1 VTATIDH
8 SGIHGRDQQGP
19 GTQGPGT
26 QAPGTQGVPGTRQEH
41 RSHGFPSTGT
51 SLRLLP
57 PRHVHSL
64 VPLLSPDQQAA
75 VDVPHGSGPVLV
87 PGAPGTGKSTVL
99 IEAAVRR
106 AERDGVDPE
115 RMLVLAPS
123 RLAADSLRDR
133 FTARLNRS
141 LSTTPARTWA
151 SYAFDLIRRAKAEG
165 ILPLPRPPRLL
176 SGPEQDLIIREL
188 LEGHAQ
194 PGRELPWPDDL
205 GAALETRG
213 FRHEV
218 RQLFDRVIESGRT
231 PDDLV
236 ALAHR
241 CSRPDWIAAA
251 ALYAEYRDVLD
262 LRMPEAFDPAGIITA
277 ARQIFQDAPDFLAA
291 ERDRLQLILVDDIQ
305 EANPAVFELLAD
317 IAAGKDAYITSSPDT
332 VVQGFRGARPDLTAE
347 LPHLLAPA
355 QVPAQRGAMLSGT
368 GADDADVRGGARAG
382 AVLERP
388 LWVAHR
394 HRPAVAQAWRSVAGR
409 ISQRA
414 GGQSARRLERA
425 VAPGPAAAEPEGTVE
440 AHLLPSP
447 VHELRYVAQRIL
459 DAQLNDGRDLGD
471 IAVIVRNGGQLS
483 QLQRHLAGHGILVR
497 VPVAESAVRDE
508 VAVRPLLDAY
518 AVSLDASAL
527 TPESAVSLLTSR
539 IGGATSIELRRLRQA
554 LRREE
559 ILGGG
564 GRTSDVLLVEALLE
578 PGALSTLGIEGHSAR
593 RVARMIQAG
602 REAAREPGGNA
613 ETVLWALWNST
624 GLAARWTDA
633 ALAAGAAGARADRDL
648 DAMMALFHTAERYV
662 DQLPG
667 SGPEQFLEYLLS
679 QELPMDTLAARA
691 QLEDAVELMTPAS
704 AAGREWPVVIV
715 AGLQEGVWPNTRLRG
730 ELLGS
735 TLFADAVEHGVAHAL
750 QLGPLS
756 RLREIRYD
764 ELRSFSTA
772 VSRAREV
779 LICTAVSSEDEQ
791 PSSFLDYVA
800 PLGPDKERRSFTPV
814 ERPLTLRALV
824 AELRQY
830 AQLDGRHAADSAE
843 AAQVLARLASVEPP
857 VPGAHPASWWGL
869 APLSSG
875 ERIVPAGGT
884 VFVSPSKV
892 ETVQKSPLDWFVQA
906 AGGEAA
912 TDFARSL
919 GTLVHAIAQDLPDAS
934 GGEYVAELVRRW
946 PALGMKDNWEGKL
959 DFQRAE
965 SMVRKLAQY
974 ILIMRSE
981 GRSLVGVERDFEVK
995 LPDVTDAPGG
1005 GTAPADAAEPDGT
1018 ARAAVLRGQVD
1029 RLEIDAAG
1037 RLVIVDLKTGKRQP
1051 SKADLPRH
1059 PQLGAYQAAVLA
1071 AGFSDAGEPSASLP
1085 GGAVLAQLGTGNKS
1099 PGVQA
1104 QEPLDP
1110 SGNWALEMV
1119 NDAARVMSGSTFEAR
1134 HDPAK
1139 GGQGGHGGHGC
1150 RLPEVCPLC
1159 VRGKQVTE

>member
-1 VTATIDH
+1 MSTPSPNT
-8 SGIHGRDQQGP
+8 S
-19 GTQGPGT
+19 
-26 QAPGTQGVPGTRQEH
+26 QAPT
-41 RSHGFPSTGT
+41 
-51 SLRLLP
+51 LRLLP
-57 PRHVHSL
+57 PRQQHST
-64 VPLLSPDQQAA
+64 VPVLTPDQLAV

-99 IEAAVRR
+99 VEAAVRR
-106 AERDGVDPE
+106 AQRDGLDPE
-115 RMLVLAPS
+115 RMLILAPG
-123 RLAADSLRDR
+123 RLAADVLRDQ
-133 FTARLNRS
+133 FTARLDRS

-165 ILPLPRPPRLL
+165 ILPLPRPPKLL
-176 SGPEQDLIIREL
+176 SGPEQDLIIKEL

-194 PGRELPWPDDL
+194 PGLELPWPEDL
-205 GAALETRG
+205 GAALQTRG
-213 FRHEV
+213 FRQEV
-218 RQLFDRVIESGRT
+218 RQLFDRIIESGRT
-231 PDDLV
+231 AEDLI
-236 ALAHR
+236 ALAGR
-241 CSRPDWIAAA
+241 CHRPDWIAAA
-251 ALYAEYRDVLD
+251 GLYAEYRDVLD

-291 ERDRLQLILVDDIQ
+291 ERDRLQLVLVDDIQ

-317 IAAGKDAYITSSPDT
+317 IAAGKDALITASPDT
-332 VVQGFRGARPDLTAE
+332 VVQGFRGARPDLVAE
-347 LPHLLAPA
+347 LPGLLA
-355 QVPAQRGAMLSGT
+355 GAG
-368 GADDADVRGGARAG
+368 G

-388 LWVAHR
+388 LWTAHR
-394 HRPAVAQAWRSVAGR
+394 STPAVAEAWLSVAGR
-409 ISQRA
+409 ISLRSGA
-414 GGQSARRLERA
+414 QSARRLEQTPPDASTGGRDA
-425 VAPGPAAAEPEGTVE
+425 DGSAAAAAAGAVE

-459 DAQLNDGRDLGD
+459 EAQLNDGRELGE

-483 QLQRHLAGHGILVR
+483 QLQRYLAGQGIPVR
-497 VPVAESAVRDE
+497 IPVAESAVRDE

-518 AVSLDASAL
+518 AVVLDPAVL
-527 TPESAVSLLTSR
+527 TPEAAVALLTSR
-539 IGGATSIELRRLRQA
+539 IGGATSIELRRLRQS

-564 GRTSDVLLVEALLE
+564 GRTSDALLVEALLE
-578 PGALSTLGIEGHSAR
+578 PGALATLGIEGHSAR
-593 RVARMIQAG
+593 RIARMILAG
-602 REAAREPGGNA
+602 REAAEAPGGNA

-624 GLAARWTDA
+624 GLATRWTEA
-633 ALAAGAAGARADRDL
+633 ALTGGAAGARADRDL

-704 AAGREWPVVIV
+704 AAGREWPVVIIP
-715 AGLQEGVWPNTRLRG
+715 GLQEGVWPNTRLRG

-735 TLFADAVEHGVAHAL
+735 TLFADAVEHGVEYAL
-750 QLGPLS
+750 QLDPLS

-772 VSRAREV
+772 VSRAQQV

-800 PLGPDKERRSFTPV
+800 PLHPDQDRRGFTSV

-830 AQLDGRHAADSAE
+830 AQLDAAE
-843 AAQVLARLASVEPP
+843 AAEATAVLAALAAAEPA

-869 APLSSG
+869 APLSS
-875 ERIVPAGGT
+875 EEPVVPPGGT
-884 VFVSPSKV
+884 VYVSPSKV

-919 GTLVHAIAQDLPDAS
+919 GTLVHGIAQDLPDAS
-934 GGEYVAELVRRW
+934 GNEYVAELVRRW

-965 SMVRKLAQY
+965 AMVRKLAQY
-974 ILIMRSE
+974 VLLMRAD
-981 GRSLVGVERDFEVK
+981 GRSLVGVEQDFEVK
-995 LPDVTDAPGG
+995 LPDVAPLA
-1005 GTAPADAAEPDGT
+1005 APSAHPDRGAEGELWP
-1018 ARAAVLRGQVD
+1018 ARPAVLRGQVD
-1029 RLEIDAAG
+1029 RLEIDAEG

-1051 SKADLPRH
+1051 GKADLERH

-1071 AGFSDAGEPSASLP
+1071 GGFAGSDDGPPPLP
-1085 GGAVLAQLGTGNKS
+1085 GGAVLAQLGTTTKS
-1099 PGVQA
+1099 PGIQA
-1104 QEPLDP
+1104 QAALDP
-1110 SGNWALEMV
+1110 AENWALEMV
-1119 NDAARVMSGSTFEAR
+1119 GEAARVMSGNTFEAR

-1139 GGQGGHGGHGC
+1139 GGHGGHGC

-1159 VRGKQVTE
+1159 ARGKQVTE

>member
-1 VTATIDH
+1 M
-8 SGIHGRDQQGP
+8 
-19 GTQGPGT
+19 
-26 QAPGTQGVPGTRQEH
+26 VPVL
-41 RSHGFPSTGT
+41 
-51 SLRLLP
+51 SL
-57 PRHVHSL
+57 
-64 VPLLSPDQQAA
+64 DQQAA

-176 SGPEQDLIIREL
+176 SGPEQDLIIKEL
-188 LEGHAQ
+188 LEGHAL
-194 PGRELPWPDDL
+194 PGLELPWPDDL

-213 FRHEV
+213 FRQEV
-218 RQLFDRVIESGRT
+218 RQLFDRIIESGRT

-236 ALAHR
+236 ALAQQ
-241 CSRPDWIAAA
+241 CSRPDWVAAA

-277 ARQIFQDAPDFLAA
+277 ARQIFQDAPEFLAA

-317 IAAGKDAYITSSPDT
+317 IAAGKDVYVTSSPDT

-355 QVPAQRGAMLSGT
+355 GIADAGPGT
-368 GADDADVRGGARAG
+368 GKD

-388 LWVAHR
+388 LWVTHR
-394 HRPAVAQAWRSVAGR
+394 HRPAVAQAWLSVAGR

-414 GGQSARRLERA
+414 GGQSARRLESCRISGRG
-425 VAPGPAAAEPEGTVE
+425 PGVGPMPPDDGIVEG
-440 AHLLPSP
+440 HILPSP

-459 DAQLNDGRDLGD
+459 DAHLNHGRELGD
-471 IAVIVRNGGQLS
+471 IAVIVRNGGQLN
-483 QLQRHLAGHGILVR
+483 QLQRHLAGHGIPVR

-518 AVSLDASAL
+518 AVALDPAVL

-539 IGGATSIELRRLRQA
+539 IGGATSIELRRLRQS

-564 GRTSDVLLVEALLE
+564 GRTSDALLVESLLE
-578 PGALSTLGIEGHSAR
+578 PGALATMGIEGHSAR

-602 REAAREPGGNA
+602 QAAAREPGGNA

-624 GLAARWTDA
+624 GLAGRWTEA
-633 ALAAGAAGARADRDL
+633 ALAGGAAGARADRDL

-667 SGPEQFLEYLLS
+667 SGPDQFLEYLLS

-735 TLFADAVEHGVAHAL
+735 TLFADAVEHGVDHAL
-750 QLGPLS
+750 QLGPIS

-800 PLGPDKERRSFTPV
+800 PLHPGQDRRSFTPV

-830 AQLDGRHAADSAE
+830 AQLDGRYAAESVE
-843 AAQVLARLASVEPP
+843 AAKVLAGLAAVEPS
-857 VPGAHPASWWGL
+857 VPGAHPDSWWGL

-875 ERIVPAGGT
+875 ERIVPPGGT

-892 ETVQKSPLDWFVQA
+892 ETVQKSPLDWFIQA

-934 GGEYVAELVRRW
+934 GAEYVAELVRRW
-946 PALGMKDNWEGKL
+946 PTLGMKDNWEGKL

-965 SMVRKLAQY
+965 AMVRKLAQY
-974 ILIMRSE
+974 ILVMRSE

-995 LPDVTDAPGG
+995 LPDIVDDPQPG
-1005 GTAPADAAEPDGT
+1005 TEAPAGAGAEP
-1018 ARAAVLRGQVD
+1018 AVRFSVLRGQVD
-1029 RLEIDAAG
+1029 RLEIDSEG

-1051 SKADLPRH
+1051 SKAELSRH

-1071 AGFSDAGEPSASLP
+1071 GGFTEPGTPAGGVQP
-1085 GGAVLAQLGTGNKS
+1085 GGAVLAQLGTSNKS
-1099 PGVQA
+1099 PGIQV
-1104 QEPLDP
+1104 QEPLDG
-1110 SGNWALEMV
+1110 SGNWALDMV
-1119 NDAARVMSGSTFEAR
+1119 DEAAQLMSGSHFEAR

-1139 GGQGGHGGHGC
+1139 SGHGGHGC

-1159 VRGKQVTE
+1159 PRGKQVTE

>member
-1 VTATIDH
+1 MSTP
-8 SGIHGRDQQGP
+8 SHGRHSKL
-19 GTQGPGT
+19 TQLE
-26 QAPGTQGVPGTRQEH
+26 QAQSQ
-41 RSHGFPSTGT
+41 PSG
-51 SLRLLP
+51 LRLLP
-57 PRHVHSL
+57 PRTHHSA
-64 VPLLSPDQQAA
+64 VPVLSPDQLAA
-75 VDVPHGSGPVLV
+75 VDVPPGSGPVLV
-87 PGAPGTGKSTVL
+87 AGAPGTGKSTVL
-99 IEAAVRR
+99 VEAAVRR
-106 AERDGVDPE
+106 TLRDGLDPE
-115 RMLVLAPS
+115 RMLILAPG
-123 RLAADSLRDR
+123 RLAADTLRDR
-133 FTARLNRS
+133 FTARLDRS

-165 ILPLPRPPRLL
+165 LLPLPRQPKLL
-176 SGPEQDLIIREL
+176 SGPEQDLIIKEL
-188 LEGHAQ
+188 LEGHAL
-194 PGRELPWPDDL
+194 PGLELPWPEDL
-205 GAALETRG
+205 GAALQTRG
-213 FRHEV
+213 FRQEV
-218 RQLFDRVIESGRT
+218 RQLFDRIIESGRT
-231 PDDLV
+231 AEDLV
-236 ALAHR
+236 ALAR
-241 CSRPDWIAAA
+241 QCNRPDWIPAA
-251 ALYAEYRDVLD
+251 ALYSEYRDVLD

-277 ARQIFQDAPDFLAA
+277 ARQIFQDSPDFLAA

-317 IAAGKDAYITSSPDT
+317 IAAGKDSIITASPDT
-332 VVQGFRGARPDLTAE
+332 VVQGFRGARPDLVAE
-347 LPHLLAPA
+347 LPRLLAPD
-355 QVPAQRGAMLSGT
+355 GAI
-368 GADDADVRGGARAG
+368 
-382 AVLERP
+382 LERP
-388 LWVAHR
+388 LWTAHR
-394 HRPAVAQAWRSVAGR
+394 HAPAVAEAWLSVAGR
-409 ISQRA
+409 ISRRS
-414 GGQSARRLERA
+414 GGQSARRLERPDPVPTPDGPPGSA
-425 VAPGPAAAEPEGTVE
+425 VRTPDGPPRAGGRPGAVE

-459 DAQLNDGRDLGD
+459 EAQLNDARELGD

-483 QLQRHLAGHGILVR
+483 QLQRYLAGQGIPVR
-497 VPVAESAVRDE
+497 IPVAESAVRDE

-518 AVSLDASAL
+518 AVALDPAAL

-539 IGGATSIELRRLRQA
+539 IGGATSIELRRLRQS

-559 ILGGG
+559 LLGGG
-564 GRTSDVLLVEALLE
+564 GRTSDALLVEALLE
-578 PGALSTLGIEGHSAR
+578 PGALATLGIEGHSGR
-593 RVARMIQAG
+593 RIARMIRAG
-602 REAAREPGGNA
+602 RDAAEAPGGNA
-613 ETVLWALWNST
+613 ETVLWALWHST
-624 GLAARWTDA
+624 GLASRWTEA
-633 ALAAGAAGARADRDL
+633 ALTGGSAGARADRDL
-648 DAMMALFHTAERYV
+648 DAMMALFHTAERFV

-715 AGLQEGVWPNTRLRG
+715 PGLQEGVWPNTRLRG

-735 TLFADAVEHGVAHAL
+735 TLFADAVEHGVAYAL
-750 QLGPLS
+750 QLDPLS

-800 PLGPDKERRSFTPV
+800 PLRPGQDRRGYTPV

-830 AQLDGRHAADSAE
+830 AQLDPKAAESAE
-843 AAQVLARLASVEPP
+843 AAAVLGVLATAHPP

-869 APLSSG
+869 AELSS
-875 ERIVPAGGT
+875 EEPVVPPGGT

-934 GGEYVAELVRRW
+934 GSEYVAELVRRW
-946 PALGMKDNWEGKL
+946 PTLGMKDNWEGKL

-974 ILIMRSE
+974 VLVMRSE
-981 GRSLVGVERDFEVK
+981 GRSLIGVEQDFEVK
-995 LPDVTDAPGG
+995 LPDVPAETTAGAASEPGDG
-1005 GTAPADAAEPDGT
+1005 GSIGPARP
-1018 ARAAVLRGQVD
+1018 AVLRGQVD
-1029 RLEIDAAG
+1029 RLEIDAEG
-1037 RLVIVDLKTGKRQP
+1037 RLVIIDLKTGKRQP
-1051 SKADLPRH
+1051 GKADLDRH

-1071 AGFSDAGEPSASLP
+1071 GGFAGPDDGPPPLP
-1085 GGAVLAQLGTGNKS
+1085 GGAVLAQLGTTTKS
-1099 PGVQA
+1099 PGIQA
-1104 QEPLDP
+1104 QAPLDP
-1110 SGNWALEMV
+1110 QDNWALEMV
-1119 NDAARVMSGSTFEAR
+1119 GDAARVMSGSVFQAR
-1134 HDPAK
+1134 HDPSK
-1139 GGQGGHGGHGC
+1139 GGHGGHGC

>member
-1 VTATIDH
+1 V
-8 SGIHGRDQQGP
+8 
-19 GTQGPGT
+19 
-26 QAPGTQGVPGTRQEH
+26 
-41 RSHGFPSTGT
+41 STSSQT
-51 SLRLLP
+51 PTLRLLP
-57 PRHVHSL
+57 PRRQHSA
-64 VPLLSPDQQAA
+64 VPVLSADQRAA
-75 VDVPHGSGPVLV
+75 VDVPHASGPVLV

-99 IEAAVRR
+99 VEAAVRR
-106 AERDGVDPE
+106 AQRDGLDPE
-115 RMLVLAPS
+115 RMLILAPG

-133 FTARLNRS
+133 FTARLDRS

-165 ILPLPRPPRLL
+165 ILPLPRPPKLL
-176 SGPEQDLIIREL
+176 SGPEQDLIIKEL
-188 LEGHAQ
+188 LEGHAL
-194 PGRELPWPDDL
+194 PGLELPWPADL
-205 GAALETRG
+205 GAALPTRG
-213 FRHEV
+213 FRQEV
-218 RQLFDRVIESGRT
+218 RQLFDRIIESGRT
-231 PDDLV
+231 AEDLV
-236 ALAHR
+236 VLARR
-241 CSRPDWIAAA
+241 CKRPDWVAAA
-251 ALYAEYRDVLD
+251 ALYSEYRDVLD
-262 LRMPEAFDPAGIITA
+262 LRMPEAFDPAGIITT

-317 IAAGKDAYITSSPDT
+317 IAAGKDAIITASPDT
-332 VVQGFRGARPDLTAE
+332 VVQGFRGARPDLVAE
-347 LPHLLAPA
+347 LPRLLAA
-355 QVPAQRGAMLSGT
+355 E
-368 GADDADVRGGARAG
+368 GGG
-382 AVLERP
+382 VLERP
-388 LWVAHR
+388 LSFAHR
-394 HRPAVAQAWRSVAGR
+394 HAPAVAQSWLSVAGR
-409 ISQRA
+409 ISSRA
-414 GGQSARRLERA
+414 GGQSARRLEQL
-425 VAPGPAAAEPEGTVE
+425 GTDGAAGSADGSVE

-447 VHELRYVAQRIL
+447 AHELRYVAQRIL
-459 DAQLNDGRDLGD
+459 EAQLNDGRELGE

-483 QLQRHLAGHGILVR
+483 QLQRYLGGQGIPVR
-497 VPVAESAVRDE
+497 IPVAESAVRDE

-518 AVSLDASAL
+518 AVALDPALL

-539 IGGATSIELRRLRQA
+539 IGGASSIELRRLRQS

-564 GRTSDVLLVEALLE
+564 GRTSDALLVEALLE
-578 PGALSTLGIEGHSAR
+578 PGALAMLGIEGHSAR
-593 RVARMIQAG
+593 RIARMIQAG
-602 REAAREPGGNA
+602 REAAHAAGGNA

-624 GLAARWTDA
+624 GLAARWTEA
-633 ALAAGAAGARADRDL
+633 ALAGGPAGARADRDL
-648 DAMMALFHTAERYV
+648 DAMMALFHTAERFV

-715 AGLQEGVWPNTRLRG
+715 PGLQEGVWPNTRLRG

-735 TLFADAVEHGVAHAL
+735 TLFADAVEHGVEYAL
-750 QLGPLS
+750 QLDPLS

-779 LICTAVSSEDEQ
+779 LVCTAVSSEDEQ

-800 PLGPDKERRSFTPV
+800 PLHPDQDRRGFTPV

-830 AQLDGRHAADSAE
+830 AQLDAAAE
-843 AAQVLARLASVEPP
+843 ALEATAVLGTLACAEPP
-857 VPGAHPASWWGL
+857 VPGAHPSTWWGL
-869 APLSSG
+869 AALSSA
-875 ERIVPAGGT
+875 EPVVPPGGT
-884 VFVSPSKV
+884 VYVSPSKV

-965 SMVRKLAQY
+965 TMVRKLAQY
-974 ILIMRSE
+974 VLIMRSE
-981 GRSLVGVERDFEVK
+981 GRSLVGVEQDFEVK
-995 LPDVTDAPGG
+995 LPDLSAGVSGLEPGPETG
-1005 GTAPADAAEPDGT
+1005 EEAWPARP
-1018 ARAAVLRGQVD
+1018 AVLRGQVD
-1029 RLEIDAAG
+1029 RLEIDAEG

-1051 SKADLPRH
+1051 GKAELERH

-1071 AGFSDAGEPSASLP
+1071 GGFAGPDDGPPPLP
-1085 GGAVLAQLGTGNKS
+1085 GGAVLAQLGTTTKS

-1104 QEPLDP
+1104 QAALDP
-1110 SGNWALEMV
+1110 EANWALDLV

-1134 HDPAK
+1134 HDPSK
-1139 GGQGGHGGHGC
+1139 GGHGGHGC

-1159 VRGKQVTE
+1159 ARGKQVTE

>member
-1 VTATIDH
+1 M
-8 SGIHGRDQQGP
+8 QQPASLDPSPHRPPSRFPGAGP
-19 GTQGPGT
+19 AAGAG
-26 QAPGTQGVPGTRQEH
+26 
-41 RSHGFPSTGT
+41 
-51 SLRLLP
+51 LRLLP
-57 PRHVHSL
+57 PRTHHSA
-64 VPLLSPDQQAA
+64 VPVLSPDQLAA
-75 VDVPHGSGPVLV
+75 VEVPPGSGPVLV

-99 IEAAVRR
+99 VEAAVRR
-106 AERDGVDPE
+106 TQRDGLDPE
-115 RMLVLAPS
+115 RMLILAPG
-123 RLAADSLRDR
+123 RLAADTLRDR
-133 FTARLNRS
+133 FTARLDRS

-165 ILPLPRPPRLL
+165 ILPLPRQPKLL
-176 SGPEQDLIIREL
+176 SGPEQDLIIKEL
-188 LEGHAQ
+188 LEGHAL
-194 PGRELPWPDDL
+194 PGLELPWPEDL
-205 GAALETRG
+205 DAALQTRG
-213 FRHEV
+213 FRQEV
-218 RQLFDRVIESGRT
+218 RQLFDRIIESGRT
-231 PDDLV
+231 AEDLV
-236 ALAHR
+236 ALAR
-241 CSRPDWIAAA
+241 QCNRPDWIPAA
-251 ALYAEYRDVLD
+251 ALYSEYRDVLD

-317 IAAGKDAYITSSPDT
+317 VAAGKDAIITASPDT
-332 VVQGFRGARPDLTAE
+332 VVQGFRGARPDLVAE
-347 LPHLLAPA
+347 LPRVLAPD
-355 QVPAQRGAMLSGT
+355 GAI
-368 GADDADVRGGARAG
+368 
-382 AVLERP
+382 LERP
-388 LWVAHR
+388 LWTAHR
-394 HRPAVAQAWRSVAGR
+394 HAPAVAESWLSVAGR
-409 ISQRA
+409 ISRRS
-414 GGQSARRLERA
+414 GGQSARRLEQ
-425 VAPGPAAAEPEGTVE
+425 PGPVPAPEGTADRTPVKSPVRTPVKSPDPTRDGPARAADGCLGSVE

-459 DAQLNDGRDLGD
+459 EAQLKDGRELGD

-483 QLQRHLAGHGILVR
+483 QLQRYLAGQGIPVR
-497 VPVAESAVRDE
+497 IPVAESAVRDE

-518 AVSLDASAL
+518 AVALDPEVL
-527 TPESAVSLLTSR
+527 TPEAAVSLLTSR
-539 IGGATSIELRRLRQA
+539 IGGATSIELRRLRQS
-554 LRREE
+554 LRGEE
-559 ILGGG
+559 LLGGG
-564 GRTSDVLLVEALLE
+564 GRTSDSLLVEALLE
-578 PGALSTLGIEGHSAR
+578 PGALATLGIEGHSAR
-593 RVARMIQAG
+593 RIARMIKAG
-602 REAAREPGGNA
+602 RDAAEAPGANA
-613 ETVLWALWNST
+613 ETVLWALWHST
-624 GLAARWTDA
+624 GLASRWTEA
-633 ALAAGAAGARADRDL
+633 ALAGGSAGARADRDL
-648 DAMMALFHTAERYV
+648 DAMMALFHTAERFV

-715 AGLQEGVWPNTRLRG
+715 PGLQEGVWPNTRLRG

-735 TLFADAVEHGVAHAL
+735 TLFADAVEHGVEYAL
-750 QLGPLS
+750 QLDPLS

-800 PLGPDKERRSFTPV
+800 PLRPGQDRRGFTPV

-830 AQLDGRHAADSAE
+830 AQLDPKAAESAE
-843 AAQVLARLASVEPP
+843 AAAALGVLATAQPP
-857 VPGAHPASWWGL
+857 VPGAHPTSWWGL
-869 APLSSG
+869 AELSSG
-875 ERIVPAGGT
+875 EPVVPPGGT

-934 GGEYVAELVRRW
+934 GSEYVAELVRRW
-946 PALGMKDNWEGKL
+946 PTLGMKDSWEGKL

-974 ILIMRSE
+974 VLVMRSE
-981 GRSLVGVERDFEVK
+981 GRSLVGVEQDFEVK
-995 LPDVTDAPGG
+995 LPDVPAETTAETTAGSAGPGSG
-1005 GTAPADAAEPDGT
+1005 DTGSIGPARP
-1018 ARAAVLRGQVD
+1018 AVLRGQVD
-1029 RLEIDAAG
+1029 RLEIDAEG

-1051 SKADLPRH
+1051 GKADLERH

-1071 AGFSDAGEPSASLP
+1071 GGFAGPDDGPPPLP
-1085 GGAVLAQLGTGNKS
+1085 GGAVLAQLGTTTKS
-1099 PGVQA
+1099 PGIQA
-1104 QEPLDP
+1104 QIPLDP
-1110 SGNWALEMV
+1110 QDNWALEMV
-1119 NDAARVMSGSTFEAR
+1119 GDAARVMSGSTFQAR
-1134 HDPAK
+1134 HDPSK
-1139 GGQGGHGGHGC
+1139 GGHGGHGC

>member
-1 VTATIDH
+1 M
-8 SGIHGRDQQGP
+8 
-19 GTQGPGT
+19 
-26 QAPGTQGVPGTRQEH
+26 
-41 RSHGFPSTGT
+41 
-51 SLRLLP
+51 RLLP
-57 PRHVHSL
+57 PRTQHSA
-64 VPLLSPDQQAA
+64 VPVLTPDQFAA

-99 IEAAVRR
+99 VEAAVRR
-106 AERDGVDPE
+106 AQRDGLDPE
-115 RMLVLAPS
+115 RMLILAPG

-133 FTARLNRS
+133 FTARLDRS

-151 SYAFDLIRRAKAEG
+151 SYAFDLIRRAKAGG
-165 ILPLPRPPRLL
+165 ILPLPRPPKLL
-176 SGPEQDLIIREL
+176 SGPEQDLIIKEL
-188 LEGHAQ
+188 LEGHAL
-194 PGRELPWPDDL
+194 PGLELPWPEDL
-205 GAALETRG
+205 GAALQTRG
-213 FRHEV
+213 FRQEV
-218 RQLFDRVIESGRT
+218 RQLFDRIIESGRT
-231 PDDLV
+231 AEDLS
-236 ALAHR
+236 ALAGR
-241 CSRPDWIAAA
+241 CNRPDWAAAA
-251 ALYAEYRDVLD
+251 ALYSEYRDVLD

-277 ARQIFQDAPDFLAA
+277 ARQIFQDAPEFLAA
-291 ERDRLQLILVDDIQ
+291 ERERLQLILVDDIQ

-317 IAAGKDAYITSSPDT
+317 IAAGKDAIITSSPDT
-332 VVQGFRGARPDLTAE
+332 VVQGFRGARPDLVAE
-347 LPHLLAPA
+347 LPRLLAPA
-355 QVPAQRGAMLSGT
+355 
-368 GADDADVRGGARAG
+368 AG

-388 LWVAHR
+388 LWFTHR
-394 HRPAVAQAWRSVAGR
+394 HAPAVAESWLSVAGR
-409 ISQRA
+409 ISRRA
-414 GGQSARRLERA
+414 GGQSARRLEQPRPDA
-425 VAPGPAAAEPEGTVE
+425 STDGTGPDGTGSVE

-459 DAQLNDGRDLGD
+459 EAQLNDGRELGE

-483 QLQRHLAGHGILVR
+483 QLQRYLAGQGIPVR
-497 VPVAESAVRDE
+497 IPVAESAVRDE

-518 AVSLDASAL
+518 AVALDPATL

-539 IGGATSIELRRLRQA
+539 IGGATSIELRRLRQS

-564 GRTSDVLLVEALLE
+564 GRTSDALLIEALLE
-578 PGALSTLGIEGHSAR
+578 PGSLATLGIEGHSAR
-593 RVARMIQAG
+593 RISRMISAG
-602 REAAREPGGNA
+602 REAAGAPGGNA
-613 ETVLWALWNST
+613 ETVLWALWHST
-624 GLAARWTDA
+624 GLAARWTEA
-633 ALAAGAAGARADRDL
+633 ALAGGSAGARADRDL
-648 DAMMALFHTAERYV
+648 DAMMALFHTAERFV

-715 AGLQEGVWPNTRLRG
+715 PGLQEGVWPNTRLRG

-735 TLFADAVEHGVAHAL
+735 TLFADAVEHGVEYAL
-750 QLGPLS
+750 QMDPLS

-779 LICTAVSSEDEQ
+779 LICSAVSSEDEQ
-791 PSSFLDYVA
+791 PSSFLDYAA
-800 PLGPDKERRSFTPV
+800 PLRPDQSRRGFTPV

-830 AQLDGRHAADSAE
+830 AQLDADAAESLE
-843 AAQVLARLASVEPP
+843 ATAVLGALATARPP
-857 VPGAHPASWWGL
+857 VAGAHPASWWGL
-869 APLSSG
+869 APLSS
-875 ERIVPAGGT
+875 EEPVVPPGGT
-884 VFVSPSKV
+884 VYVSPSKV
-892 ETVQKSPLDWFVQA
+892 ETVQKSPLDWFIQA

-934 GGEYVAELVRRW
+934 GSEYVAELVRRW

-965 SMVRKLAQY
+965 AMVRKLAQY
-974 ILIMRSE
+974 VLVMRSE
-981 GRSLVGVERDFEVK
+981 GRCLLGVEQDFEVK
-995 LPDVTDAPGG
+995 LPDVS
-1005 GTAPADAAEPDGT
+1005 ADTRAGSTGPDSGPDSGDET
-1018 ARAAVLRGQVD
+1018 WLARPAVLRGQVD
-1029 RLEIDAAG
+1029 RLEIDAEG

-1051 SKADLPRH
+1051 GKADLERH

-1071 AGFSDAGEPSASLP
+1071 GGFAGPDDGPPPLP
-1085 GGAVLAQLGTGNKS
+1085 GGAVLAQLGTGTKS
-1099 PGVQA
+1099 PGIQA
-1104 QEPLDP
+1104 QAALDP
-1110 SGNWALEMV
+1110 QENWALDLV

-1134 HDPAK
+1134 HDPSK
-1139 GGQGGHGGHGC
+1139 GGHGGHGC